1 MLATIGSEIR
11 VIVPAIA
18 DCKTPGPGLNCETL
32 AESGTYVAA
41 PVTLT
46 TPLDDLQGPVERVE
60 HASIPREP
68 RSPMAGVR
76 PVESPVHGRRLA
88 ERLGDGQSMANGE
101 RLLDLPATLDQLVQD
116 GYISQR
122 QAEDVLIAPRTKKE
136 LIQHPLE
143 IVAAREFE
151 NRSKPGSPLDLETL
165 TDWLCGI
172 SRQPYLRIDPLKI
185 NVNAVTEVMS
195 YAFAQRHNI
204 LAVEVTDDAVVI
216 ASAQPFMHQWEGMLT
231 QTLRGRRIRRVV
243 TNPADLN
250 RYMLEFYTM
259 ARAVAK
265 AGEAGL
271 EVGSIG
277 NFEQLLELGALK
289 SPEANDAHVVNI
301 VDWLLQYAFDQR
313 ASDIHIEPRRDKG
326 LIRFRIDGVLHHVY
340 ELPSAVNAAVTSR
353 LKILGRMDVA
363 EKRRPQDGRV
373 KTKSPDGEEIELRLS
388 TLPTAFGEKMVLR
401 IFDPDV
407 LLRSFGELGL
417 VGRDYERWQQMT
429 SSPNGIVLV
438 TGPTGS
444 GKTTT
449 LYSTL
454 KQLATSEVNVCTIED
469 PIEMVEPAFN
479 QMQVQHNIDVSFAS
493 GVRSLLRQ
501 DPDII
506 MIGEIRDLQ
515 TAEMAIQ
522 AALTGHLVISTLH
535 TNDAPTAITRLLDLG
550 VPPYMIKATL
560 LGVMAQRLVR
570 TLCPH
575 CKVEDEVDLD
585 AWALLTHPFKAKA
598 PSRVY
603 WPRGCLECR
612 DTGFLGRMGIYE
624 LLPMTD
630 RVKGLVTAAADV
642 QSMRREGMKEGMRTL
657 RLSGAQKVGAGLT
670 TIAEVLRVA
679 PASED

>member
-1 MLATIGSEIR
+1 MATPVSTAEPLPDSGGDAHSGSGPLAAPAAQAPSGE
-11 VIVPAIA
+11 VPAYGA
-18 DCKTPGPGLNCETL
+18 PKGSSPLSARLQSGEVLVDL
-32 AESGTYVAA
+32 ASA
-41 PVTLT
+41 
-46 TPLDDLQGPVERVE
+46 LDDLV
-60 HASIPREP
+60 RE
-68 RSPMAGVR
+68 
-76 PVESPVHGRRLA
+76 
-88 ERLGDGQSMANGE
+88 
-101 RLLDLPATLDQLVQD
+101 
-116 GYISQR
+116 GYVSQR

-136 LIQHPLE
+136 LLQHPLE
-143 IVAAREFE
+143 IIAGREFE
-151 NRSKPGSPLDLETL
+151 NRRRPGHKLDLETL
-165 TDWLCGI
+165 TQWLCEKSG
-172 SRQPYLRIDPLKI
+172 QPYVRIDPLKI

-204 LAVEVTDDAVVI
+204 LALEVNDDEVVI
-216 ASAQPFMHQWEGMLT
+216 ASGQPFMYQWEGMLT

-243 TNPADLN
+243 TNPADLS

-259 ARAVAK
+259 SRAVAK
-265 AGEAGL
+265 AQDAGL
-271 EVGSIG
+271 EFGSVA
-277 NFEQLLELGALK
+277 NFEQLLELGQLK

-313 ASDIHIEPRRDKG
+313 ASDIHIEPRRNKG

-373 KTKSPDGEEIELRLS
+373 KTKSPDGEEIELRLA

-407 LLRSFGELGL
+407 LLRSFEELGL
-417 VGRDYERWQQMT
+417 MGRDLERWQKMT
-429 SSPNGIVLV
+429 HSPNGIVLV

-479 QMQVQHNIDVSFAS
+479 QMQVQHNIEVSFAS
-493 GVRSLLRQ
+493 GVRALLRQ

-506 MIGEIRDLQ
+506 MIGEIRDLE
-515 TAEMAIQ
+515 TANMAIQ

-550 VPPYMIKATL
+550 VPAYMIKATV

-575 CKVEDEVDLD
+575 CKGEEAADREAWDL
-585 AWALLTHPFKAKA
+585 LVRPFRVRA
-598 PSRVY
+598 PERFCA
-603 WPRGCLECR
+603 PQGCLECR
-612 DTGFLGRMGIYE
+612 DTGYLGRMGIYE
-624 LLPMTD
+624 LLPLSESVKTLITADTDVD
-630 RVKGLVTAAADV
+630 RVRQAGI
-642 QSMRREGMKEGMRTL
+642 REGMRTL
-657 RLSGAQKVGAGLT
+657 RLSGAQKVGAGYT
-670 TIAEVLRVA
+670 TISEVLRVA
-679 PASED
+679 PILQD